1 MLRTAVASAAF
12 ALVALASAAWLTHD
26 FRTWTQEAARRYEV
40 AQAPVPA
47 PAVQMLVP
55 GVGRRAL
62 ADLLA
67 ADGAVTLV
75 DFVYTGCQSVCAS
88 LGSAFQQL
96 QARIRAAEAGAAGAA
111 RAPVRLLSI
120 SFDPARD
127 DVATLERYA
136 SALNARAD
144 TWRFATVADAR
155 RLEPLLR
162 RFRVVVIPDGLGG
175 FEHNAAL
182 LVVDQRGRLVR
193 IFDYDRIDDALGFA
207 RAIAERGADG
217 WRGADG

>member
-1 MLRTAVASAAF
+1 MLRTAVATAAF
-12 ALVALASAAWLTHD
+12 VLVALASAAWLTHD
-26 FRTWTQEAARRYEV
+26 FRTWTQEGARRYEV
-40 AQAPVPA
+40 AQQPVPA
-47 PAVQMLVP
+47 PAVEMLVP
-55 GVGRRAL
+55 GVGPRAL
-62 ADLLA
+62 PDLLA

-75 DFVYTGCQSVCAS
+75 DFVYTDCRSVCAA
-88 LGSAFQQL
+88 LGTAFQQL
-96 QARIRAAEAGAAGAA
+96 QARIRAGESGTPGAA

-127 DVATLERYA
+127 DVATLARYA
-136 SALNARAD
+136 SSMNARAD

-155 RLEPLLR
+155 HLEPLLR

-182 LVVDQRGRLVR
+182 LVVDRRGRLVR

-207 RAIAERGADG
+207 RAIAEGGADG
-217 WRGADG
+217 